1 MDKNQDKNFYGLSV
15 RGYQY
20 AITPSRIDHAL
31 FMEAKQNLY
40 NPEDNPSGSFPL
52 NVAETQLMAPILKTK
67 LSNYVKANEMPDWIL
82 GYIHYLG
89 HPEVRVLIAQFMVY
103 RLGQRPLWS

>member
-31 FMEAKQNLY
+31 FMEAKQNFY

-89 HPEVRVLIAQFMVY
+89 HPEVRMLIAQFMVY